1 MSRIVSILLTLLLLL
16 TACTAP
22 SSEASAISK
31 EQPQESRTEASSSS
45 ETSAPEEPTQ
55 APTPEPTPEPTPTP
69 DPLAWYVPLETIPD
83 FETYFATERYI
94 QREDTLINRWETA
107 NLYKDDPEY
116 QYFIGETVGSVSYKE
131 FDELVDHNFYR
142 QKKDSKTE
150 KELMA
155 EGDFCDLVITP
166 SWIYLWDT
174 DNVCWR
180 MPYPEGELEKL
191 CKFSGKRNTQMLG
204 NAGTLNPCDN
214 ELLLVFTT
222 EEDVYAIYTPTGEY
236 YRMGPLYHR
245 TDWLLP
251 LTNRSYLVHL
261 TTPREENT
269 SHFYYIYSGTENKA
283 YEVDYRSLGL
293 EHITEED
300 VPLLFPLDENGVPL
314 HGDHLR
320 EVSLEEA
327 GMAPGVSA
335 ADTDVVL

>member
-1 MSRIVSILLTLLLLL
+1 MTRLTALFCTLLLLL

-22 SSEASAISK
+22 PSEASSSSTLEEPPQESQTEESGSSEASA
-31 EQPQESRTEASSSS
+31 S
-45 ETSAPEEPTQ
+45 EKPNSTQ
-55 APTPEPTPEPTPTP
+55 EPTPEPTPTP
-69 DPLAWYVPLETIPD
+69 GPLAWYVPLETIPD
-83 FETYFATERYI
+83 FETYLATERYI
-94 QREDTLINRWETA
+94 RRENTLISRRETA

-116 QYFIGETVGSVSYKE
+116 RYFIGEAVGSVSYKE
-131 FDELVDHNFYR
+131 FDELVDHNLYR
-142 QKKDSKTE
+142 QKKDNKAE
-150 KELMA
+150 KELLA

-166 SWIYLWDT
+166 SRIYLWDT
-174 DNVCWR
+174 DNICWQ
-180 MPYPEGELEKL
+180 MPYPEGALEKL
-191 CKFSGKRNTQMLG
+191 CAFSGKRNMQMLG
-204 NAGTLNPCDN
+204 NAGALNPYDN

-222 EEDVYAIYTPTGEY
+222 DEGVYAIYTPTGEY
-236 YRMGPLYHR
+236 YRIGPLYHR

-314 HGDHLR
+314 HGGHLR